1 MLPVMTSLAERYPDY
16 QFVVAGAPG
25 TDISFYDR
33 YLKGQSV
40 GLVMDQTYP
49 LLNSAH
55 AALVTSG
62 TATLET
68 ALLGIPQVVC
78 YKGNWI
84 SYQIA
89 RRLITLDYISLVN
102 LIMGSEVVTEL
113 IQNKLTPENLEKELD
128 AILEGPKRETQLK
141 AYEELRK
148 KLGGEGAS
156 NKAASLIVDFS
167 RAS

>member
-1 MLPVMTSLAERYPDY
+1 MLPVMAALAGRYPDY
-16 QFVVAGAPG
+16 QFVVAGAPS
-25 TDISFYDR
+25 TDASSYDR
-33 YLKGQSV
+33 YLKGQPV
-40 GLVMDQTYP
+40 ALVMDQTYP

-68 ALLGIPQVVC
+68 ALLRIPQVVC

-89 RRLITLDYISLVN
+89 RRLITLNYISLVN

-113 IQNKLTPENLEKELD
+113 IQSELTPERLEKELD
-128 AILEGPKRETQLK
+128 AILEGPRREKQLN
-141 AYEELRK
+141 AYEKLRE